1 MPGNRPIIMGKKM
14 ALNGD
19 KTTTGATCIATI
31 ETVTCF
37 NKKALRVGDPTT
49 QCPKCGQAGIII
61 SGQQG
66 FLNHG
71 KLQAVHDSV
80 VQCGCPSGSNRVIAI
95 STQTS
100 IQNRSFTAASNAI
113 NNVNEVA
120 QTSEPQEAAPF
131 ILPIQ
136 KVCRYCHRPITLS
149 NACQPEFKE
158 VIRKLIDSGNDINGV
173 FKELCD
179 YYLKHFD
186 IWTTEYIDNLFSDLH
201 EIIGKNFQTL
211 LTEDKKRFWLLHEQQ
226 NKTLFYGDKY
236 SDGDPTDPGYD
247 KVQHIIAG
255 LWLGSNYTYA
265 AGVMTAWSVEKI
277 DTYKAVFGE
286 LTDTRQRHHIG
297 FDWYDYAFTVAGSS
311 LGHLLKNVDD
321 DRCLRGLTKF
331 ATEQTTFDS
340 FYTPPKLDYLGMGK
354 LDPIFTVSGGN
365 SEKIDKSLD
374 MIFNEF

>member
-1 MPGNRPIIMGKKM
+1 MGKII

-37 NKKALRVGDPTT
+37 NKKVLRVGDPTT
-49 QCPKCGQAGIII
+49 KCPKCGQAGVVIT
-61 SGQQG
+61 GQQG

-71 KLQAVHDSV
+71 KLQAIHDSL
-80 VQCGCPSGSNRVIAI
+80 VQCGCPSGSNRVITI
-95 STQTS
+95 SS
-100 IQNRSFTAASNAI
+100 PISVQNRPVTAASNAI
-113 NNVNEVA
+113 ANVDKIA
-120 QTSEPQEAAPF
+120 QTSNSQGTVPF

-136 KVCRYCHRPITLS
+136 KVCLYCQHPITLS
-149 NACQPEFKE
+149 NVCQPKFEE
-158 VIRKLIDSGNDINGV
+158 VIREFIDSDNDINGV

-179 YYLKHFD
+179 YYIKHFD
-186 IWTTEYIDNLFSDLH
+186 IWKTIYIDNMFSDFH
-201 EIIGKNFQTL
+201 EVVGKNFYSLQKA
-211 LTEDKKRFWLLHEQQ
+211 DQKRFWLLHSKQ

-236 SDGDPTDPGYD
+236 SSQKNDPGYD

-286 LTDTRQRHHIG
+286 LTNTRKTYQIG
-297 FDWYDYAFTVAGSS
+297 FDWYDYAFTVAGSA

-321 DRCLRGLTKF
+321 DRCLKALTKF
-331 ATEQTTFDS
+331 ATGQVRFDS

-354 LDPIFTVSGGN
+354 IDPIFPVSGGN
-365 SEKIDKSLD
+365 SAKIDNSLD
-374 MIFNEF
+374 EIFKNF